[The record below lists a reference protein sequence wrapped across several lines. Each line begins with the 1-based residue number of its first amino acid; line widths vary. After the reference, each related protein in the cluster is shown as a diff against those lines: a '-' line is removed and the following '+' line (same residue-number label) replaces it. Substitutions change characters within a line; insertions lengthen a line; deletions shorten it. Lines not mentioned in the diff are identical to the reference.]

1 VFEQENAAQPPLDPR
16 IVAVLEPLT
25 RAVNTL
31 ATKGDGTAVSDA
43 MLATTK
49 LAAAIAPD
57 PDKGYEDILR
67 GGAA

>member
-1 VFEQENAAQPPLDPR
+1 
-16 IVAVLEPLT
+16 VLEPLT